1 METTLQENKIE
12 KIRKTE
18 YNPEETLLKT
28 IESYN
33 PDFDKVFVQKAID
46 FAREYHGTQL
56 RASGDPYYY
65 HPIEVAQ
72 IIAELKLDTGSV
84 VTALLHD
91 TVEDT
96 EATYDLIKQEF
107 GSEIA
112 YIVEGVTKLDKINF
126 KTETEKQAENFRK
139 LLIAISEDI
148 RVLLVKLADRLH
160 NMRTLHFIQKP
171 EKRLR
176 IAKETMDIYA
186 PLAERIG
193 IHKIKQELHDL
204 AFREINPDAYASV
217 MSRLSYLKNQD
228 MNIIPRTI
236 ESIKKN
242 LEKHGIH
249 AEVSGREKM
258 PHSIWGKMQR
268 KKLGFEHV
276 TDIIAFRVQV
286 ANIEECYKALGIL
299 HTNYRVVP
307 GYFDDYISTPKANNY
322 QSIHTV
328 VLGDDNQRVEIQ
340 IRTAD
345 MHETAEYGV
354 AAHWGYKQGGIN
366 YGIEGTQFKWIRQLI
381 EILENAA
388 DPDEVLENTRL
399 EMYHEHVFCFTPKG
413 DLIVLPKGSSPVDFA
428 FAVHSGVGRTCVGA
442 KVNGRVVPLR
452 TKLKNGDQ
460 IDIMQSKVTAIQA
473 PWEGFVKTAKA
484 KSEIRKF
491 VRSKKM
497 GEYAILGKSIINQI
511 FLQNNEDLDES
522 KVETLLEKFKHLNL
536 YELYSAVG
544 EGLIARVEILKEL
557 FPDSEQN
564 QRAKNDDGSFE
575 TDDNAVIPLKGLTGG
590 LSINYASCCNP
601 LPGEK
606 IVAIQLPTGGVA
618 VHTSD
623 CKELEQFVDQPERW
637 IDVKWDT
644 EAANTDTYRSRVDV
658 MCENKPGVLAEL
670 TRICAEVNTNIYN
683 VRIRG
688 KGRDFCKI
696 TIDAEVK
703 DIFHL
708 KKLEQAL
715 RSSTYTSSVKRNR
728 EAVIKK

>member
-1 METTLQENKIE
+1 METIQHNPEETPPAK
-12 KIRKTE
+12 
-18 YNPEETLLKT
+18 YNPAETLLKT

-33 PDFDKVFVQKAID
+33 PDFDRVFVQKAID
-46 FAREYHGTQL
+46 FARQYHGSQL
-56 RASGDPYYY
+56 RASGDPYYF

-72 IIAELKLDTGSV
+72 IIAELKLDTGSI

-107 GSEIA
+107 GNEIA

-126 KTETEKQAENFRK
+126 RTETEKQAENFRK
-139 LLIAISEDI
+139 LLVAISEDI

-160 NMRTLHFIQKP
+160 NMRTLHFIPKP

-193 IHKIKQELHDL
+193 IHKIKQELHEL
-204 AFREINPDAYASV
+204 AFKEISPDAYASV
-217 MSRLSYLKNQD
+217 MSRLTYLKSQD
-228 MNIIPRTI
+228 TNIIPRTI
-236 ESIKKN
+236 ESIKN
-242 LEKHGIH
+242 VLEKNGVH
-249 AEVSGREKM
+249 ADVSGREKM
-258 PHSIWGKMQR
+258 PYSIWGKMQR

-276 TDIIAFRVQV
+276 TDIIAFRVTV
-286 ANIEECYKALGIL
+286 SSIEECYKALGVL
-299 HTNYRVVP
+299 HTNYRIVP
-307 GYFDDYISTPKANNY
+307 GFFDDYISTPKANNY

-328 VLGDDNQRVEIQ
+328 LMGDDNQRIEIQ
-340 IRTAD
+340 IRTKE
-345 MHETAEYGV
+345 MHQTAEYGV
-354 AAHWGYKQGGIN
+354 AAHWGYKQGLN
-366 YGIEGTQFKWIRQLI
+366 YGVEGVQFKWIRQLI

-388 DPDEVLENTRL
+388 DPDEVLENTKM

-413 DLIVLPKGSSPVDFA
+413 DLIVLPKGSTPVDFA

-473 PWEGFVKTAKA
+473 PWETFVKTAKA

-497 GEYAILGKSIINQI
+497 GEYAILGKSIVNQI
-511 FLQNNEDLDES
+511 FLQNGEDLDEA
-522 KVETLLEKFKHLNL
+522 KVETLLDNFKRKNL
-536 YELYSAVG
+536 YELYSALG
-544 EGLIARVEILKEL
+544 EGIISRVEIIKEL
-557 FPDSEQN
+557 FPDSEQS

-590 LSINYASCCNP
+590 VSINYASCCNP

-618 VHTSD
+618 VHASD
-623 CKELEQFVDQPERW
+623 CKELEQLVDQPDRW
-637 IDVKWDT
+637 IDVKWDDKS
-644 EAANTDTYRSRVDV
+644 AIDNIYRSRVDV
-658 MCENKPGVLAEL
+658 VCENKPGVLAEL
-670 TRICAEVNTNIYN
+670 TRICAEQDTNIYN
-683 VRIRG
+683 VRIRR
-688 KGRDFCKI
+688 KGQDFCKI

-703 DIFHL
+703 DIFQL

-728 EAVIKK
+728 EALPSKKS